1 MLLQRYLWLS
11 FAFSIGALASALT
24 AQYFFHF
31 EPCLLCVWQ
40 RVPYF
45 VILLL
50 GIAGLVQIQDYCKL
64 AAITKLII
72 FCFAIGAALAF
83 YHVGVEQHWWKSTGC
98 QATIAQ
104 TIEEL
109 RAQLYAKKITP
120 CDQAAWQFAGLSMA
134 AWNAIASFAFMSL
147 GLFCGLKDRYNAR
160 QKEYIIK
167 NSR

>member
-1 MLLQRYLWLS
+1 MLLRHYLWLS
-11 FAFSIGALASALT
+11 FAFSIGALALVLT

-50 GIAGLVQIQDYCKL
+50 GIAGLVQMQDHSEL
-64 AAITKLII
+64 AAIIKLII
-72 FCFAIGAALAF
+72 LCFAVGAALAF

-98 QATIAQ
+98 QVTIAQ

-120 CDQAAWQFAGLSMA
+120 CDQVAWQFAGLSMA

-147 GLFCGLKDRYNAR
+147 GLFCRLKDKKYVR
-160 QKEYIIK
+160 
-167 NSR
+167 